1 MLSSPAGV
9 DTSRPFSTFDLA
21 SRSTVIAAVS
31 GGSDS
36 TALLLLLK
44 DYLDRSAPGT
54 RLVAATVD
62 HALRPDSAA
71 EAQDVAQLCARHA
84 IAHVTLVWDGPKPAT
99 GLAAAARETRYRL
112 LAEAAVRAQTDL
124 VLTGHTCDDQA
135 ETVLMRSARDKGRG
149 LAGMAPATLYDGRI
163 WIARPL
169 LGCGRKDL
177 RTFLVAQGV
186 GWIDD
191 PTNENQ
197 AYERPRVRSRLADEA
212 SDGRIEAA
220 LKQAAAA
227 ANWRK
232 QLGEAAADL
241 IREHAGQPAPGL
253 IRIDRALFEAGE
265 QPAAIYALR
274 ILLACTGGT
283 PFLPDEARTAALFG
297 RIAAGPVRA
306 VLSRALVDARR
317 NGVFLHREARSLP
330 APVAPESGMIWD
342 GRYRIVAADRLDEGL
357 TIAAFPVKTADIAE
371 IDTVPNSLLRAASAA
386 QPAAWWRNGEC
397 AGLVPEAGDCAGL
410 RREPLLAPWAR
421 FLPSFDLAPAKAI
434 AELLGAAKLPEP
446 PFRRHNERKP

>member
-1 MLSSPAGV
+1 MLSSPAGI
-9 DTSRPFSTFDLA
+9 DTPRPFSTFDLA

-44 DYLDRSAPGT
+44 DYLDRSAPRT

-71 EAQDVAQLCARHA
+71 EAQGVAQLCAKHA
-84 IAHVTLVWDGPKPAT
+84 IAHMTLVWDGPKPAT
-99 GLAAAARETRYRL
+99 GLAAAAREARYRL
-112 LAEAAVRAQTDL
+112 LAEAAARAQTDL
-124 VLTGHTCDDQA
+124 VLTGHTSDDQA

-169 LGCGRKDL
+169 LGCRREDL

-197 AYERPRVRSRLADEA
+197 AYERPRVRSGLASGP
-212 SDGRIEAA
+212 SDGRIDAA
-220 LKQAAAA
+220 LTEAAAA

-232 QLGEAAADL
+232 ELGEAAADL
-241 IREHAGQPAPGL
+241 IREHVGQPAPGL
-253 IRIDRALFEAGE
+253 IRIDGALFEASK

-283 PFLPDEARTAALFG
+283 PFLPDEPRAAALFG
-297 RIAAGPVRA
+297 RIAAGPVRD

-330 APVAPESGMIWD
+330 APVAPENGMIWD
-342 GRYRIVAADRLDEGL
+342 GRYRVVAAESLGEGL
-357 TIAAFPVKTADIAE
+357 TIAAFSAKTADVAAT
-371 IDTVPNSLLRAASAA
+371 DGVQDSLVRAASAA
-386 QPAAWWRNGEC
+386 QPAVWRGGAC
-397 AGLVPEAGDCAGL
+397 AGPVPDAGDYCGL
-410 RREPLLAPWAR
+410 RKEPLMAPWAR
-421 FLPSFDLAPAKAI
+421 FLPSFDLAPAKAV
-434 AELLGAAKLPEP
+434 AQLLGAAKLPEP
-446 PFRRHNERKP
+446 PFRRHNERKA